1 MPSISR
7 KGRQMP
13 ESPIRKLVPFAEDA
27 KKRGVDVI
35 HLNIGQPDIK
45 TPRVALDAVKNN
57 DIEVLEYSRTEG
69 TEAYRDKL
77 TSYYKTRGI
86 KIDSGDIV
94 VTTGGSE
101 ALAFA
106 MGCIADPDD
115 EIIIPE
121 PFYANY
127 NGFATAHGIRVVPV
141 ASGMDTNFALPPLAQ
156 FESRITPKTRAI
168 LICNPGNPT
177 GYLYSKDEIRQLA
190 AMVKKHNLFLI
201 ADEVYREFTYDGKIH
216 YSILQEEGMEQHAI
230 MIDSVSKRYSMCGAR
245 IGCLVSRNMEI
256 VRTAI
261 KFAQARLSP
270 PTFALLASEAALD
283 TPQSYFDAVIEEYSS
298 RRNHLIE
305 DLRRVEGVQVAMPQ
319 GAFYCIAALPLEDA
333 EKFARWLLEEFTYE
347 GSTVMVAPAAGFY
360 ATEGLGRNEVRL
372 AYVLQK
378 ERLRKAV
385 RILDV
390 ALKTYKD

>member
-1 MPSISR
+1 
-7 KGRQMP
+7 MP

>member
-1 MPSISR
+1 
-7 KGRQMP
+7 
-13 ESPIRKLVPFAEDA
+13 
-27 KKRGVDVI
+27 
-35 HLNIGQPDIK
+35 
-45 TPRVALDAVKNN
+45 
-57 DIEVLEYSRTEG
+57 
-69 TEAYRDKL
+69 
-77 TSYYKTRGI
+77 
-86 KIDSGDIV
+86 
-94 VTTGGSE
+94 
-101 ALAFA
+101 
-106 MGCIADPDD
+106 
-115 EIIIPE
+115 
-121 PFYANY
+121 
-127 NGFATAHGIRVVPV
+127 
-141 ASGMDTNFALPPLAQ
+141 
-156 FESRITPKTRAI
+156 
-168 LICNPGNPT
+168 
-177 GYLYSKDEIRQLA
+177 
-190 AMVKKHNLFLI
+190 
-201 ADEVYREFTYDGKIH
+201 
-216 YSILQEEGMEQHAI
+216 
-230 MIDSVSKRYSMCGAR
+230 
-245 IGCLVSRNMEI
+245 MEI